1 MGRSAPC
8 SGLCAVDTLGT
19 LVLSARLRT
28 CMMHPLDI
36 HWVYTFG
43 SVALVAG
50 ASFTGMVALSLS
62 PQRLS
67 RVIPPLVS
75 LAAGALLG
83 TAFGHLLPESVER
96 VGFGRKLSGLL
107 LASFVTFFVVEKLLA
122 FWLGWYFG
130 EAGSIKH
137 HHHGQL
143 HHHGTPHLSEY
154 SSRENRP
161 IVTNLL
167 IGAAIHSLVDGMAL
181 ATAYS
186 TGTHLGV
193 ITTIAVLF
201 HEAPHHIG
209 DVSIMIH
216 KGIPVMQ
223 SVMLSL
229 LAASTAAIGALLVL
243 LVGTQS
249 DGVTDILLPFT
260 TANFLYI
267 ASCSLIPELHQERG
281 LRQSL
286 AQTIF
291 FIAGCSLMFVSSG
304 ASNR

>member
-1 MGRSAPC
+1 
-8 SGLCAVDTLGT
+8 
-19 LVLSARLRT
+19 
-28 CMMHPLDI
+28 MMHPLDI

-67 RVIPPLVS
+67 RVISPLVS

-96 VGFGRKLSGLL
+96 VGSGRTLSGLL
-107 LASFVTFFVVEKLLA
+107 LAGFVTFFVIEKLLA
-122 FWLGWYFG
+122 FGSGWYFG
-130 EAGSIKH
+130 EPGSIKH
-137 HHHGQL
+137 HHHGHL
-143 HHHGTPHLSEY
+143 HHQETAHLTEH
-154 SSRENRP
+154 SSHENRP
-161 IVTNLL
+161 MVANLL

-201 HEAPHHIG
+201 HETPHHIG
-209 DVSIMIH
+209 DVSILIH
-216 KGIPVMQ
+216 KGIPVVR
-223 SVMLSL
+223 SVLLSL
-229 LAASTAAIGALLVL
+229 LAASAAAIGALLVL

-249 DGVTDILLPFT
+249 DGVTAILLPFT
-260 TANFLYI
+260 TANFFYI
-267 ASCSLIPELHQERG
+267 ASCSLIPELQRERG